1 MDKSVSVNR
10 EINAPAETLWS
21 MVSDITRM
29 GEWSPETTGCTW
41 ASGSDRPV
49 IGARFKGAN
58 SNGKRTWSTGC
69 KIIECEPGKSFAF
82 HVSAVGLAIS
92 DWSFRFEPT
101 ATGCLVT
108 ETWTDR
114 RSWFASKLGSPV
126 SGVADRGE
134 HNRAGMA
141 ATLDALATVAET
153 AAT

>member
-10 EINAPAETLWS
+10 EINASAETLWS
-21 MVSDITRM
+21 MVSDVTRM

-41 ASGSDRPV
+41 AGDSNEPV
-49 IGARFKGAN
+49 LNARFKGTNAR
-58 SNGKRTWSTGC
+58 GKRTWSTSC
-69 KIIECEPGKSFAF
+69 TVIECEPSKSFAF
-82 HVSAVGLAIS
+82 HVSVFGIS
-92 DWSFRFEPT
+92 VADWSYRFEPT
-101 ATGCLVT
+101 ETGSSVT
-108 ETWTDR
+108 ETFTDR
-114 RSWFASKLGSPV
+114 RGWLPLKLGGPI